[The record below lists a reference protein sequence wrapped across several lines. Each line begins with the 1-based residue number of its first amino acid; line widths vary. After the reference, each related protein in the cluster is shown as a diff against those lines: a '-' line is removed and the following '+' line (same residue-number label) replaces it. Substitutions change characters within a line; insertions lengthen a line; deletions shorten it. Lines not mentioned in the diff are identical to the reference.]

1 MVQRVCPGRGESLAT
16 AFKETVKSSIIHFSE
31 EHHGKFIGAGV
42 TTKVVELCHDIASFL
57 WKELDI
63 IVMAFD
69 VVETTP
75 INIFPI
81 RDIDGSEKFPTNIE
95 RETMVEFGVDEQ
107 ADSAVRK
114 AIMYFGPQNV
124 PPPSI
129 GFRNKV
135 EVDTG
140 GTIQLV
146 HNFEAYKTTVND
158 ETWKTVL
165 HYASIMKKNKIKI
178 AFFSATPQGGGV
190 ALMRHALIRFFKL
203 AGIHAQWYV
212 DPQLYGSSIFLIL
225 QVHSKTQPQ
234 RLPYHQNQPQH
245 PARSS

>member
-1 MVQRVCPGRGESLAT
+1 MVQRVCHGPGETLAT

-31 EHHGKFIGAGV
+31 EHQGKFVGAGI
-42 TTKVVELCHDIASFL
+42 TTKVLNLCPDISSFL
-57 WKELDI
+57 WRELDI

-69 VVETTP
+69 VVESTP
-75 INIFPI
+75 INIFPV
-81 RDIDGSEKFPTNIE
+81 RNYEAEEQGDEK
-95 RETMVEFGVDEQ
+95 ETMMEFGVDEQ

-114 AIMYFGPQNV
+114 AIMYFGPNNV

-135 EVDTG
+135 EVDIG

-146 HNFEAYKTTVND
+146 HNVEEYHRTVND

-165 HYASIMKKNKIKI
+165 HYASIMKKKRVKV
-178 AFFSATPQGGGV
+178 AYFSATPQGGGV
-190 ALMRHALIRFFKL
+190 ALMRHALIRFFNL

-212 DPQLYGSSIFLIL
+212 SSSCIVVKCTDSL
-225 QVHSKTQPQ
+225 QVHPKT
-234 RLPYHQNQPQH
+234 
-245 PARSS
+245 